1 MNSRFKKFLSFYKPY
16 IGLFIADITYSAV
29 VAGVALIFPL
39 CIRYITKDLLE
50 AGVLESS
57 TQIYMIGLAMLGLVA
72 IQVGCQFFY
81 DYRGHSMGAMM
92 ERDMRQQL
100 FEHYQKLSFGF
111 YDEQKTGQL
120 MSRLTNDLLSLTE
133 LYHHAPEDIIIFSLK
148 FIGSAV
154 ILCTIN
160 VKLTLIALAFIPFMA
175 VFTFI
180 FNKRL
185 GSSYKK
191 NFEEIA
197 NINSKIEN
205 NLSGIRVVQSFSN
218 EQYEIEK
225 FKIQNNRF
233 LKSRKRIYFD
243 EAVMYTGVENFLL
256 VLQIMIV
263 VFAAISISKQSLGIA
278 DLLTFILY
286 IGYLLEPIPKLT
298 HTVRQ
303 FQEGISGFNRFME
316 IMELEPDIQ
325 DPPNAID
332 PIVIRGDI
340 EFKNVS
346 FRYGESYENVLNNI
360 SITAQSGDYIA
371 LVGPSGVGK
380 TTICSLIP
388 RFYDVQD
395 GEILFDGVNIKDIKL
410 DTLRKNIGIVQ
421 QDVFLFDGTVIE
433 NIRYGNLNATDEE
446 VIEAA
451 KKANAHEFIES
462 LQDGYNTNIGQ
473 RGIKLSGGQK
483 QRLSI
488 ARAFLKNPPV
498 LIFDEATSSLDNES
512 ELVVQQSLEK
522 LSENRTTFVIAHRLS
537 TIKKAKK
544 ILVLTDDG
552 ISEQG
557 THEELIAVGGV
568 YASLYEIQF

>member
-16 IGLFIADITYSAV
+16 IGLFIADITCSAV

-50 AGVLESS
+50 TGVLESS
-57 TQIYMIGLAMLGLVA
+57 SQIYMIGLAMLGLVA

-148 FIGSAV
+148 FIGSAI

-160 VKLTLIALAFIPFMA
+160 VRLTLIALAFIPFMA
-175 VFTFI
+175 IFTFI

-191 NFEEIA
+191 NLEEIA
-197 NINSKIEN
+197 NINSKIED

-243 EAVMYTGVENFLL
+243 ESVMYTGVENFLL

-263 VFAAISISKQSLGIA
+263 VFAAISISKQTLGIA

-325 DPPNAID
+325 DSPNAIE
-332 PIVIRGDI
+332 PINICGDI

-433 NIRYGNLNATDEE
+433 NIRYGNLNAADEE

-512 ELVVQQSLEK
+512 ELVVQQSMEK